1 MPQRAVRP
9 ARRLTVSVPFRVAI
23 AGAGPAGLY
32 AAILLKRTWPGI
44 DLRIT
49 EQNPPDATFG
59 FGVVFSD
66 QALGFLREDD
76 PETAALIEPHM
87 ERWSDIAVVHRG
99 ERIAIDGVGFAAIGR
114 LHLLQLLQQRAREL
128 GVEPQYNARLED
140 PAVLDEADLIIGA
153 DGLNSVV
160 RASAPDDFGAH
171 MDMLSNR
178 FIWFGAACEFDA
190 LTQTFIDTEHG
201 AFNAHHYRYA
211 PGLSTFIVET
221 TDAIWRKAGFE
232 RMGEEENR
240 TACERLFADTLG
252 GARLISNN
260 SHWRQFPDLRCDRF
274 FSGNRVLVGDALHT
288 AHFSIGSGTRLALED
303 VIALVKALR
312 EHDLNLGKALPAWQ
326 AARQPVL
333 DKIVSAA
340 LRSARWYEDFD
351 RHMALEPWPFALEY
365 IRRAGRLDAE
375 RLRRMAPAFTAGL
388 EQRGIEV

>member
-1 MPQRAVRP
+1 MPGK
-9 ARRLTVSVPFRVAI
+9 VAI

-44 DLRIT
+44 EVHIR

-87 ERWSDIAVVHRG
+87 QRWSDIAVVHKG

-128 GVEPQYNARLED
+128 GVEPAYNTRLDD
-140 PAVLDEADLIIGA
+140 PSLLDYADLVIGA
-153 DGLNSVV
+153 DGLNSAI
-160 RASAPDDFGAH
+160 RQATPHDFGAR
-171 MDMLSNR
+171 MGVLSNR
-178 FIWFGAACEFDA
+178 FIWFGADCEFDA
-190 LTQTFIDTEHG
+190 LTQTFIETDLG
-201 AFNAHHYRYA
+201 CFNAHHYRYA

-221 TDAIWRKAGFE
+221 TDAVWREAGFAG
-232 RMGEEENR
+232 MSAEENR
-240 TACERLFADTLG
+240 LACERLFADTLG
-252 GARLISNN
+252 SARLISNN
-260 SHWRQFPDLRCDRF
+260 SHWRQFPDLHCERF
-274 FSGNRVLVGDALHT
+274 FAGNRVLVGDALHT

-312 EHDLNLGKALPAWQ
+312 EHDLDVSAALPAWQ

-340 LRSARWYEDFD
+340 LRSARWYQDFD
-351 RHMALEPWPFALEY
+351 RHMAIEPWPFALEY
-365 IRRAGRLDAE
+365 IRRAGRLDGE
-375 RLRRMAPAFTAGL
+375 RLRNMAPGFTAGL
-388 EQRGIEV
+388 EQRGIDL